1 MCLKLNNEMMTAQ
14 HLHFDL
20 LESLSLMPSSLLISS
35 YLGYTTL
42 HDRNENSTPPS
53 TQMSY
58 LQMNS
63 LRNGSGGNTTASNQT
78 SIYPML
84 KEENSS
90 NSGNNS
96 SNYPSLSELSVSFFI
111 FNFIK
116 QFY

>member
-1 MCLKLNNEMMTAQ
+1 MFSFLFLFVYFT
-14 HLHFDL
+14 
-20 LESLSLMPSSLLISS
+20 
-35 YLGYTTL
+35 GYTTL

-63 LRNGSGGNTTASNQT
+63 LRNASGGSGGNSTANQT

-84 KEENSS
+84 KEENNS

-96 SNYPSLSELSVSFFI
+96 TNYPSLSELSV
-111 FNFIK
+111 NN
-116 QFY
+116 